1 VAVPVEQ
8 EPVSA
13 RTVLRWAVAAALGF
27 LLVYLAAS
35 AVLALR
41 NILVL
46 VLISLFI
53 AVSLD
58 PAVRWLT
65 RHGVRRAFAV
75 TIIFAL
81 AFALVAFLIAQTGP
95 PLVREAVELSKNF
108 PGYIENLNERS
119 RAFRSLSDRYG
130 LTEQIINVASTL
142 PGKIGSGVLG
152 FIGEFF
158 GALFTALL
166 VIVLSIYFMA
176 DLPRLRRGVTRLFP
190 APSRPRARRVVDVVV
205 DKVGAYMI
213 GNLLISL
220 VAGVS
225 TFVVLTVLKV
235 PFALPLALAVAIF
248 DLFPMIGATLGA
260 VVTVLVT
267 WMTTDLWPTTVIVA
281 IFFIVY
287 QQLENYLIA
296 PRILRNTVDLPALAV
311 LLAGLAG
318 GAMLG
323 LIGALMAIPIAAVVK
338 VLATPMLEEFDEAEA
353 AVVPDD
359 GAAPPG
365 AGAAPPGPVPP
376 GPAPSGGA
384 DTVGA

>member
-1 VAVPVEQ
+1 VTEDTKATRAVPAADQ
-8 EPVSA
+8 PPVSY
-13 RTVLRWAVAAALGF
+13 RVVFRWAVAAALGV
-27 LLVYLAAS
+27 LVVYLGAA
-35 AVLALR
+35 AVLAMR

-65 RHGVRRAFAV
+65 RHNMRRGFAV
-75 TIIFAL
+75 ALIFCI
-81 AFALVAFLIAQTGP
+81 AFGLVAGLIAATGP
-95 PLVREAVELSKNF
+95 PLVSEAVQLSKNF
-108 PGYIENLNERS
+108 PGYIDDLGERS

-130 LTEQIINVASTL
+130 LTEQIIKVAAAL
-142 PGKIGSGVLG
+142 PAKIGSGVLG
-152 FIGEFF
+152 FLGQFF

-176 DLPRLRRGVTRLFP
+176 DLPRLRRGVARLFP
-190 APSRPRARRVVDVVV
+190 APKRPHVRRVVDVVV

-225 TFVVLTVLKV
+225 TFITLTVLGV
-235 PFALPLALAVAIF
+235 DFALPLALAVAIF

-267 WMTTDLWPTTVIVA
+267 WITTDLWPTTVIVI
-281 IFFIVY
+281 IFFVVY

-296 PRILRNTVDLPALAV
+296 PRILRNTVDLPAVAV
-311 LLAGLAG
+311 LLAGLVG
-318 GAMLG
+318 GTLLG
-323 LIGALMAIPIAAVVK
+323 LIGALMAIPIAAVIK
-338 VLATPMLEEFDEAEA
+338 VLGTPIVEEFDEAEA
-353 AVVPDD
+353 DATAATPAPV
-359 GAAPPG
+359 APPG
-365 AGAAPPGPVPP
+365 
-376 GPAPSGGA
+376 
-384 DTVGA
+384 DTVET

>member
-1 VAVPVEQ
+1 VTEPETTRVVPPAERP
-8 EPVSA
+8 PVTY
-13 RTVLRWAVAAALGF
+13 RVVFRWAIVAALGV
-27 LLVYLAAS
+27 LVVYLGAQ
-35 AVLALR
+35 AVLAMR

-65 RHGVRRAFAV
+65 RRNMRRGFAV
-75 TIIFAL
+75 ALIFSV
-81 AFALVAFLIAQTGP
+81 AFGLFVALVVATGP
-95 PLVREAVELSKNF
+95 PLVGEAVQLSKNF
-108 PGYIENLNERS
+108 PGYIDDLSERS

-130 LTEQIINVASTL
+130 LTEQIIKLAATL
-142 PGKIGSGVLG
+142 PAKIGGGVIVFLG
-152 FIGEFF
+152 AFF

-176 DLPRLRRGVTRLFP
+176 DLPRLRRGVARLFP
-190 APSRPRARRVVDVVV
+190 APKRPHVRRVVDVVV

-220 VAGVS
+220 VAGIA
-225 TFVVLTVLKV
+225 TFITLTLLKV

-260 VVTVLVT
+260 VVTVLVS
-267 WMTTDLWPTTVIVA
+267 WVTTELWPTTVIVI
-281 IFFIVY
+281 IFFVVY

-296 PRILRNTVDLPALAV
+296 PRILRNTVDLPAVAV
-311 LLAGLAG
+311 LLAGLVG
-318 GAMLG
+318 GTLLG

-353 AVVPDD
+353 
-359 GAAPPG
+359 GATAGPAPPG
-365 AGAAPPGPVPP
+365 
-376 GPAPSGGA
+376 
-384 DTVGA
+384 DTVEA

>member
-1 VAVPVEQ
+1 VSGDAVTEPKTTPAVPAAEQ
-8 EPVSA
+8 PPVSY
-13 RTVLRWAVAAALGF
+13 RIVFRWSIVAALGV
-27 LLVYLAAS
+27 LVVVLGTQ
-35 AVLALR
+35 AVLAMK

-65 RHGVRRAFAV
+65 RRNMRRGFAV
-75 TIIFAL
+75 ALIFCL
-81 AFALVAFLIAQTGP
+81 AFGLVVALIAATGP
-95 PLVREAVELSKNF
+95 PLVGEAVQLGKNF
-108 PGYIENLNERS
+108 PGYIDDLNERS

-130 LTEQIINVASTL
+130 LTEQIIKLASTL
-142 PGKIGSGVLG
+142 PGKIGTGVLG
-152 FIGEFF
+152 FLGAFF
-158 GALFTALL
+158 GTLFTALL

-176 DLPRLRRGVTRLFP
+176 DLPRLRRGAARLFP
-190 APSRPRARRVVDVVV
+190 APKRPHVRRVVDVVV

-220 VAGVS
+220 VAGVT
-225 TFVVLTVLKV
+225 TFIALTVLDV
-235 PFALPLALAVAIF
+235 QFALPLALAVAIF

-267 WMTTDLWPTTVIVA
+267 WITTDLWPTTVIVI
-281 IFFIVY
+281 IFFVVY

-296 PRILRNTVDLPALAV
+296 PRILRNTVDLPAVAV
-311 LLAGLAG
+311 LLAGLVG
-318 GAMLG
+318 GTLLG

-353 AVVPDD
+353 
-359 GAAPPG
+359 GATAGTRASPESPG
-365 AGAAPPGPVPP
+365 
-376 GPAPSGGA
+376 
-384 DTVGA
+384 DTVET